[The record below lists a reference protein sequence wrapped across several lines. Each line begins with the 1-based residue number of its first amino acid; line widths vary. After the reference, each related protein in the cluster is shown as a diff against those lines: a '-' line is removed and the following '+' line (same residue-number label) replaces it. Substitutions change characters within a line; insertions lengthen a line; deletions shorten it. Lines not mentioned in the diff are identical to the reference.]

1 MIWLEPVAYQLRVI
15 DGDPAERPPYRATG
29 LILVHE
35 DTAVLKGFCG
45 RITRPDIAEFYR
57 ELRRKGFRFA
67 IAERTGNH
75 RVPFGTRIEAGEFTG
90 WWRVDLERFDG

>member
-15 DGDPAERPPYRATG
+15 DGDPAEHPPYRATG
-29 LILVHE
+29 LILVHGH
-35 DTAVLKGFCG
+35 TAILKGFSG

-57 ELRRKGFRFA
+57 ALRRRGLRFA

-75 RVPFGTRIEAGEFTG
+75 RMPFGKRIEDGEFAG
-90 WWRVDLERFDG
+90 AWRVDLERFDG